1 MYINKNSFFFS
12 MENNFDIDSIE
23 NHLLFLGV
31 EKDQPESLNENFIQH
46 KIDAKDLS
54 QIKWSKLQSL
64 IDETIHQYH
73 SCHYELRIYNIDSD
87 KETINHILSNVKS
100 ISKSLNC
107 TCDIIKTK
115 EGIFGI
121 FFEFLINEIESSI
134 NEIKNNN
141 FDSIHQNEVK
151 IGVFGEESSGKS
163 TTLSVIVNE
172 ELDDGNG
179 KMRKLNFRFQHEF
192 ISGKT
197 LSLSHLIFGLD
208 KENNRIRIKEN
219 SEMIKKSYKLINLY
233 DMGGSEKAL
242 KNTLSLI
249 SPDYIDYA
257 LLFIDVKN
265 GPTYNTKILYT
276 LNNSIHIPMIAIVT
290 MIDLFNE
297 NPLIQFNKFID
308 NFIKIISHINP
319 LVKPILIQNK
329 NDIFTYI
336 NNLTN
341 SNNQNL
347 LPIIPI
353 SNTKGTNIDNLIFLI
368 SNLPNTLSRTI
379 PLINNSFDDK
389 GFNFISSPQS
399 QFDVHEH
406 FIVDGKTIIGGVVS
420 KGKIKK
426 GENYY
431 FGPNKMGNFKLLKV
445 DTIHC
450 KKQDVDIAYEGQ
462 FSSVSL
468 SGNNF
473 SENEVIK
480 GMSLIGINNTPRAIK
495 RFKADVWSIGDENIK
510 EVKYRC
516 EPVIIINHIRQTC
529 KILNDKNKKNNC
541 NEDANTTISEYSK
554 SSFLT
559 SDFEFEDENSKLKKK
574 KRRIKVKTEETF
586 FIYKNEKI
594 ELRFE
599 FKNSPEY
606 LCEGSNVIINDNNF
620 KAFGIVTKVFYS
632 DK

>member
-1 MYINKNSFFFS
+1 

-23 NHLLFLGV
+23 THLLFLGV

-87 KETINHILSNVKS
+87 KETISHILSNVKS

-121 FFEFLINEIESSI
+121 FFEFLINEIK
-134 NEIKNNN
+134 NELTEKENNII
-141 FDSIHQNEVK
+141 IHQNEVK

-197 LSLSHLIFGLD
+197 LSISHLIFGLD
-208 KENNRIRIKEN
+208 KNNNRIHTKDN
-219 SEMIKKSYKLINLY
+219 SEMIKNSYKLINLY
-233 DMGGSEKAL
+233 DMGGSEKAM

-257 LLFIDVKN
+257 LLFVDVKN

-290 MIDLFNE
+290 MIDLFVE
-297 NPLIQFNKFID
+297 NPLNQFNKFLD
-308 NFIKIISHINP
+308 NFIKVISHINP
-319 LVKPILIQNK
+319 SLKPILIQNK
-329 NDIFTYI
+329 NDIFSY
-336 NNLTN
+336 LTEIKN

-353 SNTKGTNIDNLIFLI
+353 SNMKGTNIDLLSFLI

-379 PLINNSFDDK
+379 PLINNSFEDK

-426 GENYY
+426 GEKYY
-431 FGPNKMGNFKLLKV
+431 FGPNKMGNFKLLTV

-450 KKQDVDIAYEGQ
+450 KKQNVNIAYEGQ

-473 SENEVIK
+473 SESEVIK

-529 KILNDKNKKNNC
+529 KILCDKNKKNNC

-559 SDFEFEDENSKLKKK
+559 SDFEFEDDSKKKK
-574 KRRIKVKTEETF
+574 KRRIKVKGDETF
-586 FIYKNEKI
+586 FISKNEKI

-632 DK
+632 NK

>member
-1 MYINKNSFFFS
+1 
-12 MENNFDIDSIE
+12 
-23 NHLLFLGV
+23 
-31 EKDQPESLNENFIQH
+31 
-46 KIDAKDLS
+46 
-54 QIKWSKLQSL
+54 
-64 IDETIHQYH
+64 
-73 SCHYELRIYNIDSD
+73 
-87 KETINHILSNVKS
+87 
-100 ISKSLNC
+100 
-107 TCDIIKTK
+107 
-115 EGIFGI
+115 
-121 FFEFLINEIESSI
+121 
-134 NEIKNNN
+134 
-141 FDSIHQNEVK
+141 
-151 IGVFGEESSGKS
+151 
-163 TTLSVIVNE
+163 
-172 ELDDGNG
+172 
-179 KMRKLNFRFQHEF
+179 MRKLNFRFQHEF

-197 LSLSHLIFGLD
+197 LSISHLIFGLD
-208 KENNRIRIKEN
+208 KNNNRIHTKDN
-219 SEMIKKSYKLINLY
+219 SEMIKNSYKLINLY
-233 DMGGSEKAL
+233 DMGGSEKAM

-257 LLFIDVKN
+257 LLFVDVKN

-290 MIDLFNE
+290 MIDLFVE
-297 NPLIQFNKFID
+297 NPLNQFNKFLD
-308 NFIKIISHINP
+308 NFIKVISHINP
-319 LVKPILIQNK
+319 SLKPILIQNK
-329 NDIFTYI
+329 NDIFSY
-336 NNLTN
+336 LTEIKN

-353 SNTKGTNIDNLIFLI
+353 SNMKGTNIDLLSFLI

-379 PLINNSFDDK
+379 PLINNSFEDK

-426 GENYY
+426 GEKYY
-431 FGPNKMGNFKLLKV
+431 FGPNKMGNFKLLTV

-450 KKQDVDIAYEGQ
+450 KKQNVNIAYEGQ

-473 SENEVIK
+473 SESEVIK

-529 KILNDKNKKNNC
+529 KILCDKNKKNNC

-559 SDFEFEDENSKLKKK
+559 SDFEFEDDSKKKK
-574 KRRIKVKTEETF
+574 KRRIKVKGDETF
-586 FIYKNEKI
+586 FISKNEKI

-632 DK
+632 NK